1 VIRGLSGSNVDA
13 GANALQRAQRAKG
26 VAKRPPLKAM
36 TGNVDAG
43 ANGLDRAQRGKPVA
57 KRSPLKAMTG
67 KVDAGGSNI
76 SLSPAFLQ
84 AIDALLQVGNI
95 AAARTLLAPFQR
107 GEGE

>member
-1 VIRGLSGSNVDA
+1 MLRALSTPLNPNHEGVGLQNQQSLDCKRLCMDA
-13 GANALQRAQRAKG
+13 G
-26 VAKRPPLKAM
+26 V
-36 TGNVDAG
+36 
-43 ANGLDRAQRGKPVA
+43 
-57 KRSPLKAMTG
+57 
-67 KVDAGGSNI
+67 SNI

>member
-1 VIRGLSGSNVDA
+1 MV
-13 GANALQRAQRAKG
+13 
-26 VAKRPPLKAM
+26 
-36 TGNVDAG
+36 AG

-57 KRSPLKAMTG
+57 KRPRLALMANG
-67 KVDAGGSNI
+67 VDAGDSNI

>member
-1 VIRGLSGSNVDA
+1 
-13 GANALQRAQRAKG
+13 
-26 VAKRPPLKAM
+26 
-36 TGNVDAG
+36 
-43 ANGLDRAQRGKPVA
+43 
-57 KRSPLKAMTG
+57 MTG
-67 KVDAGGSNI
+67 KVDAGVSNI